1 MLQTNVKEKHN
12 QKLLTQWFV
21 GKVSE
26 ILSTLRFE

>member
-12 QKLLTQWFV
+12 QKPMTQWFE